1 MNWNDLP
8 ILLVEDHPDDA
19 FLILHALRKI
29 DITNVMHR
37 KNGVV
42 AFNYLLQTLESDRTG
57 SNLPRMLL
65 VDINMPS
72 LNGIDFIRL
81 LRKTDQLATLPVV
94 VLSSSSRERDL
105 RECRDL
111 GVTAFLNKPLDHNAF
126 ARIIREAGL
135 ATELSSL
142 PGAETVSAAA
152 ATFDCPSSAE
162 LL

>member
-1 MNWNDLP
+1 MNWNDFP

-29 DITNVMHR
+29 AITNVMHR

-42 AFNYLLQTLESDRTG
+42 AFNHLRQALQSDLTG
-57 SNLPRMLL
+57 TNLPRMLL

-81 LRKTDQLATLPVV
+81 LRKTEQLATLPVV
-94 VLSSSSRERDL
+94 VLSSSSSERDL
-105 RECRDL
+105 RECRNL

-126 ARIIREAGL
+126 ARILLEAGL
-135 ATELSSL
+135 TEQLPLHGKAT
-142 PGAETVSAAA
+142 ASAAA
-152 ATFDCPSSAE
+152 AFAGPSSAE